1 VARLILDPE
10 LTSRRKGLNGCP
22 GTKIVIIIDASR
34 SAVPMVARTKRLNVF
49 LEPNPIRKRDLQER
63 LTATLPG
70 WFGKADSNAKYA
82 CRQKS

>member
-1 VARLILDPE
+1 
-10 LTSRRKGLNGCP
+10 
-22 GTKIVIIIDASR
+22 
-34 SAVPMVARTKRLNVF
+34 MVARTKRLNVF

-63 LTATLPG
+63 LTAMLPG